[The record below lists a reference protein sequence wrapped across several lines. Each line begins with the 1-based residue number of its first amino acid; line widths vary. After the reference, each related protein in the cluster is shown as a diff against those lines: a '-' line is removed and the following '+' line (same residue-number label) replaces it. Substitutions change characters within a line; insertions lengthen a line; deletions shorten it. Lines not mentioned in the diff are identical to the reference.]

1 MEKQNLQKKTELIFI
16 LEQEILSIMNDSTEL
31 KLENTQKENIIFAQ
45 ATKADIDELIRLRI
59 AYMKEHFGSVTE
71 VEKECMKNQLTD
83 YFARKL
89 GTELIAFVARKS
101 GKFISAAYLLII
113 EMPAN
118 SMLLNGLYGEVLSV
132 YTEPE
137 YRSRGLCTRLIHNL
151 VEYGKER
158 GLGRIDLSAT
168 DDGYPL
174 YKKAGFKDKEHRY
187 RDMRYTF

>member
-1 MEKQNLQKKTELIFI
+1 
-16 LEQEILSIMNDSTEL
+16 MNDSTEL
-31 KLENTQKENIIFAQ
+31 KLENAQKEDIVFGEAS
-45 ATKADIDELIRLRI
+45 KADIDELIRLRI
-59 AYMKEHFGSVTE
+59 AYMKEDFGSVTE
-71 VEKECMKNQLTD
+71 AEKACLENQLLD

-89 GTELIAFVARKS
+89 GTELVAFVARKS
-101 GKFISAAYLLII
+101 GKLISAAYLLII

-118 SMLLNGLYGEVLSV
+118 LRLLNGLYGEVLSV

-137 YRSRGLCTRLIHNL
+137 YRGRGLCTRLIHNL
-151 VEYGKER
+151 IEYGKKR
-158 GLGRIDLSAT
+158 GLSRIDLSAT